1 MFFFNWEYYI
11 NKYPDLSNYKINNEP
26 LALKHWNEYGKKEK
40 RICSDIPIYFNWKL
54 YLLNNRDL
62 IDCNINNEHAAW
74 QHYVYH
80 GVLEKRYPFTEQLLK
95 IYCVQY
101 H

>member
-11 NKYPDLSNYKINNEP
+11 KKNPDLLNYKINNEE
-26 LALKHWNEYGKKEK
+26 LALKHWNKYGKKEK
-40 RICSDIPIYFNWKL
+40 RLCSDIPIYFNWKL
-54 YLLNNRDL
+54 YLLNNVDL
-62 IDCNINNEHAAW
+62 ATSNINDEESAW

-80 GVLEKRYPFTEQLLK
+80 GVLEKRYPCNENSLK
-95 IYCVQY
+95 IYCEQY